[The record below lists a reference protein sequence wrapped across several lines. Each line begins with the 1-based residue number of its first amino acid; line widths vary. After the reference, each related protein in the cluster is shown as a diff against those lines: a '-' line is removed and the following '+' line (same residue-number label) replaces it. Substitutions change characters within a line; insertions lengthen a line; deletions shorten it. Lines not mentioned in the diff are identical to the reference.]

1 MTIEEIVEQIKEN
14 LNLVNAGVINPKDFD
29 ENKKADLEDVMNFT
43 KSRNNLSPNEREAVL
58 QQLRELKK

>member
-14 LNLVNAGVINPKDFD
+14 LNLVNAGVINPEDFD
-29 ENKKADLEDVMNFT
+29 ENKKDDLEDVMNFT
-43 KSRNNLSPNEREAVL
+43 NSRNNLSPNEREAVL

>member
-14 LNLVNAGVINPKDFD
+14 LNLVNAGVINPEDFD
-29 ENKKADLEDVMNFT
+29 ENKKDDLEDVMNFT

>member
-14 LNLVNAGVINPKDFD
+14 LNLVNAGVINPEDFD